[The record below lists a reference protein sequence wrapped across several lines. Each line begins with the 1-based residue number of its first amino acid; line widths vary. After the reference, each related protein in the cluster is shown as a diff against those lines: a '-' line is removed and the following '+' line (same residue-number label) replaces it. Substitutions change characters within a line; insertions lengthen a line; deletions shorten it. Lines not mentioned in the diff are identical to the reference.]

1 MDYAPLYEFTRGN
14 LVESTHFGA
23 FAVVNVQGELLAS
36 HGDPSTQTYLRST
49 AKPFQSLSFI
59 EEGGAEEYDLSEK
72 DIAIL
77 CSSHSGTDDHIRVL
91 EGVQNK
97 IGITEADLMCG
108 THPPYHKPTR
118 KRLADKGISPT
129 SNRHNC
135 SGKHTGM
142 IGFAKLLDAPI
153 HTYLERDHPVQQ
165 HILSTISEMCSLD
178 QRHIHIGTDGCS
190 VPTFA
195 MPLFNAAWGMAK
207 LADPRALDLS
217 NKKACH
223 TIFRA
228 MTKYP
233 MMVAGPDRLDTSL
246 MKIGQ
251 EKWISKSGAEAYQG
265 LGISADASPGQS
277 SGIGIALK
285 ISDGDRGKRAKA
297 PAVIEILRQLGL
309 LDEQALEK
317 LSSYAPG
324 QPLINYRN
332 IVIGRGQPSF
342 KLEAI
347 NHGQ

>member
-1 MDYAPLYEFTRGN
+1 MNYAPLYEFTRGN

-23 FAVVNVQGELLAS
+23 FAVVNAQGDLLAA

-49 AKPFQSLSFI
+49 AKPFQSLPFI
-59 EEGGAEEYDLSEK
+59 EKGGAQEYDLSEK
-72 DIAIL
+72 EIAIL

-91 EGVQNK
+91 ETLQNK

-108 THPPYHKPTR
+108 THPPYHKATR
-118 KRLADKGISPT
+118 KRLADQGISPT

-165 HILSTISEMCSLD
+165 HILEAISEMCSLD
-178 QRHIHIGTDGCS
+178 QSHIHIGTDGCS

-195 MPLFNAAWGMAK
+195 MPLYHAAWGLAK
-207 LADPRALDLS
+207 LADPRELDAPR
-217 NKKACH
+217 KKACH
-223 TIFRA
+223 TIYQA

-233 MMVAGPDRLDTSL
+233 MMVAGPERLDTEL
-246 MKIGQ
+246 MEIGQ

-265 LGISADASPGQS
+265 LGICPDSSPGQS
-277 SGIGIALK
+277 SGMGIALK

-297 PAVIEILRQLGL
+297 PAVIELLRQLAL
-309 LDEQALEK
+309 LDEQDLEK
-317 LSSYAPG
+317 LSPSAPG

-342 KLEAI
+342 KLDTL